1 MQKKQKKPHNKSK
14 YVSLI
19 LSLSLIFAADT
30 RMHPVLKGL
39 GITDRA
45 ISFVVDSS
53 NGSEVTSSRAR
64 GSLAKGPTPPRPVA
78 VVDAARESQPGVHGG
93 GLRCTC
99 ANGVRQARVSRWLLC
114 PLGLSCSSL
123 ILPTAPLNQTQLTE
137 LIAWHL
143 LSGWG

>member
-1 MQKKQKKPHNKSK
+1 MKKNKVFKIQHEHFHLQHSVCK
-14 YVSLI
+14 FFINSFI
-19 LSLSLIFAADT
+19 LNLSLIFAADT

-53 NGSEVTSSRAR
+53 NGSEVKSSRAQ

-78 VVDAARESQPGVHGG
+78 AVDAARESQPGVHGG

-99 ANGVRQARVSRWLLC
+99 ANGVRQARVSRWRLC
-114 PLGLSCSSL
+114 PLVS
-123 ILPTAPLNQTQLTE
+123 A
-137 LIAWHL
+137 AAR
-143 LSGWG
+143 